1 MTPYFIRRSKIV
13 VYFLRPLKAK
23 HKCECLPGY
32 EMLKDGFTCKS
43 TDTASP
49 YIIFSNRHELRS
61 IDLHTH
67 NVRALISSLK
77 NTIALDFY
85 HSRQADNDIV
95 FWTDVVTIY

>member
-49 YIIFSNRHELRS
+49 YIIFSNRHE
-61 IDLHTH
+61 
-67 NVRALISSLK
+67 VRALISSLK

>member
-1 MTPYFIRRSKIV
+1 MYKI
-13 VYFLRPLKAK
+13 VYFLRPLKTK
-23 HKCECLPGY
+23 HKCECLSGY

-43 TDTASP
+43 TDPTSP

-77 NTIALDFY
+77 NTIALDFF
-85 HSRQADNDIV
+85 HSRETDNDII
-95 FWTDVVTIY
+95 FWTDVVKL